1 MQKGSMY
8 FFCTQVHR
16 VFLDLYTNYTTLGQ
30 NSRFHIYRK
39 KSRQKI
45 TTESPSLCTNKHQH
59 NQWKLRLLKQI
70 EEKKKKKC
78 RVNTKN
84 HITIFLLYYRYII

>member
-16 VFLDLYTNYTTLGQ
+16 VFLDLYTNYTILGQ

-39 KSRQKI
+39 KSRIKKLKI

-70 EEKKKKKC
+70 EEKKKN
-78 RVNTKN
+78 VE
-84 HITIFLLYYRYII
+84 